1 MKAQYDITI
10 DLTKGIT
17 IDLTKGI
24 TIDLTKGQEEFWR
37 QIDEIDNILKPK
49 KGLWSRIKAWFKID
63 NILKPKKGLWSRIK
77 AWFKR

>member
-1 MKAQYDITI
+1 MKAQYD
-10 DLTKGIT
+10 
-17 IDLTKGI
+17 I

-49 KGLWSRIKAWFKID
+49 KGLWS
-63 NILKPKKGLWSRIK
+63 GIK